1 MIVNSSIHMS
11 SEYEQNVGTLLA
23 EKIEKLEELEKNPD
37 AKNVQKKILMSEIE
51 TLQSL
56 FENYNL
62 GMNYFRRA
70 RGGRTGL
77 RE

>member
-1 MIVNSSIHMS
+1 MS
-11 SEYEQNVGTLLA
+11 SEYEQNVGKLLA
-23 EKIEKLEELEKNPD
+23 EKNQKLERMRKDDQYNKDDIEKLTT
-37 AKNVQKKILMSEIE
+37 EIE

>member
-1 MIVNSSIHMS
+1 MS
-11 SEYEQNVGTLLA
+11 SEYEQNVGKLL
-23 EKIEKLEELEKNPD
+23 IEKNDKLRELRKNNESNKEEI
-37 AKNVQKKILMSEIE
+37 QRLMTELE

-56 FENYNL
+56 FDNYNL

-70 RGGRTGL
+70 RGGRAGL

>member
-1 MIVNSSIHMS
+1 VS
-11 SEYEQNVGTLLA
+11 SEYEYNVGKLLA
-23 EKIEKLEELEKNPD
+23 QKKTRLEELMKDPD
-37 AKNVQKKILMSEIE
+37 QNRSEIAMISTEVE

-62 GMNYFRRA
+62 GMNIFRRA
-70 RGGRTGL
+70 QGGRSGL

>member
-1 MIVNSSIHMS
+1 VS
-11 SEYEQNVGTLLA
+11 SEYEQNVGKLFA
-23 EKIEKLEELEKNPD
+23 EKKARLDELMKEPETNKG
-37 AKNVQKKILMSEIE
+37 EIVMLSTELE

-62 GMNYFRRA
+62 GMNVFRRA
-70 RGGRTGL
+70 QGGRAGL

>member
-1 MIVNSSIHMS
+1 MS
-11 SEYEQNVGTLLA
+11 SEYEHNVSKLLA
-23 EKIEKLEELEKNPD
+23 EKRARLDELMKDPEPNKG
-37 AKNVQKKILMSEIE
+37 EIARISAEVE

-62 GMNYFRRA
+62 GMNVFRRA
-70 RGGRTGL
+70 QGGRAGL

>member
-1 MIVNSSIHMS
+1 VS
-11 SEYEQNVGTLLA
+11 SEYEQNVGKLLA
-23 EKIEKLEELEKNPD
+23 EKRARLEELMKGPELRKG
-37 AKNVQKKILMSEIE
+37 EIAMISTEVE

-62 GMNYFRRA
+62 GMNVFRRA
-70 RGGRTGL
+70 QGGRAGL

>member
-1 MIVNSSIHMS
+1 MS
-11 SEYEQNVGTLLA
+11 SEYEQNVGKLLM
-23 EKIEKLEELEKNPD
+23 EKNEKLELLKDDPELNKVE
-37 AKNVQKKILMSEIE
+37 IETLSTEIE

-56 FENYNL
+56 YENYNL